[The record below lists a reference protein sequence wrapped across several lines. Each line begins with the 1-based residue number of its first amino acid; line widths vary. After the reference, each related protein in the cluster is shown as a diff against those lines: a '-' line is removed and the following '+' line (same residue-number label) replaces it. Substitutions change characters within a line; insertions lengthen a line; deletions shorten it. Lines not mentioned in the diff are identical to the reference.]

1 LRRSDSIRNNFR
13 ADQRSL
19 NYRDAKRGIA
29 AASAAGFCARTR
41 PPGTEFLDAETGP
54 QISPPKWVSAH
65 RDKNPGN
72 EWSEIPAETPY
83 LALCRKH
90 AVCKDWMVAQAVG
103 YETVSH
109 VNSLLTGNFTGK
121 TVIFG
126 FGNRP
131 LEPETPLPRHFGAHS
146 LIKLT
151 GKRFRRTGIL
161 VAPTGNS

>member
-1 LRRSDSIRNNFR
+1 VIRRPNGADNLRRSDSIGNNFR

-19 NYRDAKRGIA
+19 NYRGAKRGIA

-90 AVCKDWMVAQAVG
+90 AVCKDWMVGRMAASPSDPIAAKRANAQPVERLNELA
-103 YETVSH
+103 
-109 VNSLLTGNFTGK
+109 
-121 TVIFG
+121 
-126 FGNRP
+126 
-131 LEPETPLPRHFGAHS
+131 
-146 LIKLT
+146 
-151 GKRFRRTGIL
+151 IL
-161 VAPTGNS
+161 VPIWLASSAAAFS

>member
-1 LRRSDSIRNNFR
+1 MTMEGR
-13 ADQRSL
+13 
-19 NYRDAKRGIA
+19 

-90 AVCKDWMVAQAVG
+90 AVCKDWMVVCAVIC
-103 YETVSH
+103 EPVSP
-109 VNSLLTGNFTGK
+109 VSTLFSP
-121 TVIFG
+121 VIPCPAVKNGQFC
-126 FGNRP
+126 R
-131 LEPETPLPRHFGAHS
+131 S
-146 LIKLT
+146 
-151 GKRFRRTGIL
+151 RRCNWQ
-161 VAPTGNS
+161 PTT